1 MMMPLRWI
9 FDTNLLWRRLG
20 GGVRR
25 GETSKRA
32 AWEEERMGYLEP
44 QCGLLLSPV
53 ARCAMATKKQTH
65 LGILFLD
72 ENLLDTNQATFIE

>member
-1 MMMPLRWI
+1 MMPLRWI
-9 FDTNLLWRRLG
+9 FDTNLLWRRL

-44 QCGLLLSPV
+44 Q
-53 ARCAMATKKQTH
+53 
-65 LGILFLD
+65 
-72 ENLLDTNQATFIE
+72 